1 MGRIAGRAVHQRDKG
16 MVQDL
21 DETQGEG
28 GDEAEGEGEG
38 GPAKKSGAKK
48 LILFI
53 VLPLVLVMG
62 IAAGLYFSGVADPIL
77 GMVTG
82 KEPGAAKGEDK
93 PASLQAAVFY
103 DLPDMLVNLNA
114 TGRRQAFLKI
124 RVSLELEK
132 ATDIPRIEQ
141 VMPRIVDK
149 FQVYLRELR
158 LEDLQGAAGVY
169 RLREEL
175 LSRVNTAVRPAKVN
189 DVLFKEMLVQ

>member
-1 MGRIAGRAVHQRDKG
+1 
-16 MVQDL
+16 MVLDL

-28 GDEAEGEGEG
+28 GGGDDEGEGEG
-38 GPAKKSGAKK
+38 APAKKGGAKK

-53 VLPLVLVMG
+53 VLPLVLVIG
-62 IAAGLYFSGVADPIL
+62 IAAGLYFTGLADPIL
-77 GMVTG
+77 GTVTG

-93 PASLQAAVFY
+93 PASVQAAVFY

-141 VMPRIVDK
+141 VMPRIVDN

>member
-1 MGRIAGRAVHQRDKG
+1 LGRIAGRAVHQRDKG